1 MKIGIVC
8 YPTYGGSGVVA
19 SELGIGMAERGHEVH
34 VFSYQMP
41 FRLQFKS
48 SKITFHKV
56 TTSDYPLFKYP
67 PYTETLANELA
78 EKTVEYDL
86 DIIHNHYAIPHGTSS
101 FLAKQ
106 MLKDHKVKIITTLHG
121 TDITLVGKEKSFY
134 RITKFII
141 ESADGL
147 TSVSDWLK
155 KETYEHFNIKKNI
168 EVIPNFIDQ
177 DEYTDVKL
185 RCFPE
190 FKKVPILCHIS
201 NLRPVK
207 RPLDV
212 IKTFHLVLQKIDCKL
227 MIVGEGPGLEE
238 VVALAKELNVLE
250 KITFKGN
257 HADILEVL
265 PCADIV
271 LLPSDRESFG
281 LVALEAMGCGIPV
294 VGYRVGGLPEVVKH
308 GVTGYLAELG
318 DVQGMANYVVSLL
331 ENTSDL
337 KVFRQQA
344 KEIAFNEFE
353 RNKIVGQYEEYYKKV
368 IKSSVWA

>member
-1 MKIGIVC
+1 M
-8 YPTYGGSGVVA
+8 
-19 SELGIGMAERGHEVH
+19 
-34 VFSYQMP
+34 
-41 FRLQFKS
+41 
-48 SKITFHKV
+48 
-56 TTSDYPLFKYP
+56 
-67 PYTETLANELA
+67 
-78 EKTVEYDL
+78 
-86 DIIHNHYAIPHGTSS
+86 
-101 FLAKQ
+101 
-106 MLKDHKVKIITTLHG
+106 
-121 TDITLVGKEKSFY
+121 
-134 RITKFII
+134 
-141 ESADGL
+141 
-147 TSVSDWLK
+147 
-155 KETYEHFNIKKNI
+155 
-168 EVIPNFIDQ
+168 
-177 DEYTDVKL
+177 
-185 RCFPE
+185 
-190 FKKVPILCHIS
+190 
-201 NLRPVK
+201 
-207 RPLDV
+207 